1 MDPTDLSHFL
11 SDSETE
17 PYGDTNGDAD
27 DLGSRPSAQ
36 SSAAD
41 TEERTARR
49 YWSWYT
55 LYGKNEHANDYAG
68 IGVFWGRHW
77 LWGDNHGVAYLHR
90 HPSIELGWYR
100 WRTAWFEDGP
110 IYTHIGANNNI
121 VYVHYDGAELMEIM
135 PNTYELQGD
144 EMWFDDLLNG
154 DDRSFVSADFQ
165 VQEQEEESVAES
177 SENDDFNLVLE
188 IRNRLRR
195 EGVCK
200 HLWWAMYH
208 ALPLNTTV
216 FVFRGLGDMDLKD
229 CLIQCIQQQ
238 GAFGEMPSPW
248 HHLGLQNG
256 GTVDGVHYTERQC
269 YLLVVGHHPHYSASW
284 YMLYK
289 MGGCQEELGS

>member
-1 MDPTDLSHFL
+1 MDPEAADLFS
-11 SDSETE
+11 
-17 PYGDTNGDAD
+17 
-27 DLGSRPSAQ
+27 SAQ

-77 LWGDNHGVAYLHR
+77 LWGDSHGVAYLHR

-100 WRTAWFEDGP
+100 WRTAWFEDG
-110 IYTHIGANNNI
+110 TNNNI

-165 VQEQEEESVAES
+165 VQEEEEVEESVTNS
-177 SENDDFNLVLE
+177 DGFNLVLE
-188 IRNRLRR
+188 IRNLLRR
-195 EGVCK
+195 WGSCK

-208 ALPLNTTV
+208 ALPFNATV
-216 FVFRGLGDMDLKD
+216 SVFTPRNMDLKD
-229 CLIQCIQQQ
+229 CLIECIQQQ
-238 GAFGEMPSPW
+238 GAFAEMPSPW
-248 HHLGLQNG
+248 HHLGLQDG
-256 GTVDGVHYTERQC
+256 GTVDGIHYTERQC
-269 YLLVVGHHPHYSASW
+269 YLVVVEAHPHYSASW